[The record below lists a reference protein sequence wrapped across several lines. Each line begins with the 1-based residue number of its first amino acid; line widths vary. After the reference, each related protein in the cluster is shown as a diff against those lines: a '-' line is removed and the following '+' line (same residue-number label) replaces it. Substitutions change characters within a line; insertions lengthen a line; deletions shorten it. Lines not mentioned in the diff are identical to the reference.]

1 MAGKR
6 RLNGIDEAA
15 EGLVPESSSFSR
27 LTISPLIRRSPLS
40 QQIDL
45 GGERGVV
52 RFGRRRVLR
61 CLLSQKDLPTC
72 SPFLFKRV
80 ILVYWEK
87 DFISALPAFRCL
99 SPSSQGFFVSIFSHM
114 FAMFSTK
121 KKHDSH
127 SLPQLEIAIMHA
139 GHFDGGNRLRVTQRP
154 RNRVVKFWRSPA
166 MFWGAREDVSRG
178 VKGASRWR
186 GSGEE
191 WEQKETTAFFEA
203 KSTSKST
210 SQRRIRQ
217 WRCHHSGAAIRNAHA
232 VMRCARRHVNAAAG
246 ARWLVPA
253 RWCLPVRA
261 ATLAANF
268 CIGLQSLDAKMF
280 FSFRHPSDSH
290 FTISIQLH
298 STAVARLAPM
308 SYCAVC
314 ALI

>member
-52 RFGRRRVLR
+52 RFLDVELLR

-114 FAMFSTK
+114 FAMF
-121 KKHDSH
+121 
-127 SLPQLEIAIMHA
+127 
-139 GHFDGGNRLRVTQRP
+139 
-154 RNRVVKFWRSPA
+154 
-166 MFWGAREDVSRG
+166 
-178 VKGASRWR
+178 
-186 GSGEE
+186 
-191 WEQKETTAFFEA
+191 
-203 KSTSKST
+203 
-210 SQRRIRQ
+210 
-217 WRCHHSGAAIRNAHA
+217 
-232 VMRCARRHVNAAAG
+232 
-246 ARWLVPA
+246 
-253 RWCLPVRA
+253 
-261 ATLAANF
+261 
-268 CIGLQSLDAKMF
+268 
-280 FSFRHPSDSH
+280 
-290 FTISIQLH
+290 
-298 STAVARLAPM
+298 
-308 SYCAVC
+308 
-314 ALI
+314 